1 LSGKNS
7 ALSSLTFR
15 VMCRHHWESRRQ
27 RKRSSL
33 PKRGWFMSPHYWI
46 VVYTEETCILQL
58 QSAET
63 HTQPDNDNCGIF
75 CTDDKPLSWAL
86 PPVKGVFSM
95 AQRHILQD
103 RRPSTAACPACWA
116 MGTKEVKKCTSTVR
130 KKYFVLGRLEQPGQN
145 KNLLYR
151 HDEPNKPTK
160 EGPLS
165 FVLCKYPFT
174 SVSTVSMGH
183 LSL

>member
-1 LSGKNS
+1 
-7 ALSSLTFR
+7 
-15 VMCRHHWESRRQ
+15 MCRHHWESRRQ

-86 PPVKGVFSM
+86 SPVKGVFSM
-95 AQRHILQD
+95 ACLWGGPKTHIKRQATQHGCL
-103 RRPSTAACPACWA
+103 PSLLGDGYKGSEKVYEYSEEKIFCTGPTRAARAEQKSLVPARQ
-116 MGTKEVKKCTSTVR
+116 V
-130 KKYFVLGRLEQPGQN
+130 
-145 KNLLYR
+145 
-151 HDEPNKPTK
+151 
-160 EGPLS
+160 
-165 FVLCKYPFT
+165 
-174 SVSTVSMGH
+174 
-183 LSL
+183 